1 MDASTAA
8 GLSCKLTGAG
18 GGGCAIT
25 LLPSSSSHN
34 GRAAGTVTASGPAL
48 AAVSGSGGV
57 ASSLSEDMTPH
68 SDAQGSSSEELEVAL
83 KVLGFDTFESS
94 LAGDGVRWI

>member
-1 MDASTAA
+1 MADASTAV

-25 LLPSSSSHN
+25 LLPSSSSSQ
-34 GRAAGTVTASGPAL
+34 GGVAVETATVNRPADSVS
-48 AAVSGSGGV
+48 VSGSV
-57 ASSLSEDMTPH
+57 EQSLH
-68 SDAQGSSSEELEVAL
+68 SGAQGASEQLEHAL
-83 KVLGFDTFESS
+83 KILGFDTFESS